1 MTGVAPEAASPTPGS
16 PLKAFLSAMAAA
28 PALARAGAALV
39 SGTLIA
45 SGLGMV
51 FWSVAAR
58 QMTPEEVGIGAA
70 LVSALATLSHAA
82 QLNLRNLIHRFV
94 PGRGRRGR
102 RLVLQAYLVAGVA
115 ALLFGLG
122 FVLLAE
128 QISPDLAFLSAS
140 PWLGGAFVAALLAW
154 TLYALQEAAL
164 TALRQAALVPA
175 QALIYSV
182 LKIGTLLL
190 VIWLWSGLGNGWPI
204 LLAWVLPTLLVGP
217 ATHVIAGRRSADNSN
232 AAGDEQHIVWGNVLR
247 FFGWDYVG
255 ALATSLALGA
265 APLIVLNAAG
275 PAELANYYLAWSISY
290 LLYLAG
296 RHLGAAMLT
305 EAALAPAR
313 KQLLY
318 AEALLLTGAPVLLGA
333 AAIAIGAPWVMM
345 IFGSEYAQSGAT
357 LLTTLALASVPGSM
371 VTIYLA
377 ICRAE
382 SRVKT
387 IAGIQVFTLLVVLT
401 AGFLLTQAWGALGMA
416 LAWVFAHCAVLCFLA
431 TSHIHTAAARTAMV
445 DFMTASEGFIALVM
459 PYVRRVSGRRPAD
472 RKPVVIGGDSWRFQ
486 RAAPSLSDAHSTLVA
501 NAATGQRAFLKTASS
516 VSGRNAILQE
526 WRIMNQLAAVP
537 IAAAAMP
544 AAIAHEQTTDQAHLL
559 LAELEGTEGRD
570 LLGTPE
576 IREESARLAL
586 RYVEELHAGVPAA
599 DATIDAEWIG
609 RWIDAPVALLRQ
621 AGAASGRADHS
632 ALNAIAA
639 ELGVAMATLKPRL
652 GLTHGDFSPDNLIF
666 TTDRHGRPTA
676 VRGVIDWGTA
686 KPDGPQGLDACCYLL
701 ALRMQQSGRKLG
713 PVVVDFCRHPA
724 LTHIERKA
732 LGVATEGAWLQTPMG
747 IRSMVLLAW
756 LTHVAANVQKSDRYR
771 PGGYWGLANI
781 SLVLRQHE
789 HAGR

>member
-1 MTGVAPEAASPTPGS
+1 MTGVAPEAVSPTPGS

-102 RLVLQAYLVAGVA
+102 RLVLQAYLVAGAA

-275 PAELANYYLAWSISY
+275 PAELANYYLAWSVSY

-357 LLTTLALASVPGSM
+357 LLTTLALASVPGSV

-382 SRVKT
+382 NRVRT
-387 IAGIQVFTLLVVLT
+387 IAGIQLFTLLITLSL
-401 AGFLLTQAWGALGMA
+401 GFLFTHAWGAQGMA
-416 LAWVFAHCAVLCFLA
+416 LSWLAAHCTVLCCLA
-431 TSHIHTAAARTAMV
+431 ASQVRTAAASSALV
-445 DFMTASEGFIALVM
+445 DLVTASEGLIGSVM
-459 PYVRRVSGRRPAD
+459 APVRRARRRRPTD
-472 RKPVVIGGDSWRFQ
+472 RRPVVIGGDPWRFQ
-486 RAAPSLSDAHSTLVA
+486 RAAPSLSDARSTLVA

-516 VSGRNAILQE
+516 VSGRNAILRE
-526 WRIMNQLAAVP
+526 WQIMNQLAAVP
-537 IAAAAMP
+537 AAAAAMP

-576 IREESARLAL
+576 IREEAARLAL
-586 RYVEELHAGVPAA
+586 RYVEELHAGIPA
-599 DATIDAEWIG
+599 DATIDAEWRG

-652 GLTHGDFSPDNLIF
+652 GLTHGDFCPDNLIY

-686 KPDGPQGLDACCYLL
+686 KSDGPQGLDACCYLL

-713 PVVVDFCRHPA
+713 PVVVDFCRQPA